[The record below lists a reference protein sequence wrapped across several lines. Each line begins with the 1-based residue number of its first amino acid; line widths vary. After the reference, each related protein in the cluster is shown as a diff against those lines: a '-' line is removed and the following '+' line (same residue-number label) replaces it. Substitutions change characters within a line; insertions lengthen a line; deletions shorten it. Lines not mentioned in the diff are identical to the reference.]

1 MRRLSIT
8 ANNLQSYNSLYALGG
23 IRKDQRDRTINF
35 TTENDDSLANAASGK
50 KNDFASSTVTDLR
63 QMMLLADEENKD
75 DGQIVN
81 RRQAASFKGTLKT
94 K

>member
-1 MRRLSIT
+1 MGS
-8 ANNLQSYNSLYALGG
+8 
-23 IRKDQRDRTINF
+23 
-35 TTENDDSLANAASGK
+35 K

-75 DGQIVN
+75 EGHMVG